1 MFGPPQPMLIIAN
14 PIAGRRRPHLLW
26 RVVDVLVQN
35 GVRVEVAQTK
45 RAGDATAWARAAAL
59 AGTRVIVAA
68 GGDGTIAEVA
78 NGITG
83 TESKLG
89 IIPQGTANVFA
100 HEVGLPASAHE
111 LAAALAFGRGRHVWP
126 GHFVNGVRSGLF
138 MQMLGVGFDAH
149 VVHRLSPRLKR
160 FTGRWAYVGQTMREL
175 SRYRYHPIRL
185 SLDGQPTE
193 AASVVIAKGRF
204 YGGPFLLA
212 PAADPGKPGF
222 SVILFEHSGPAA
234 ALAYGAALPLNRL
247 SRSRG
252 IRVAHA
258 ERIEFPDGARIPA
271 QADGDAAGWA
281 PSLVTDSPNQIELVL
296 PQR

>member
-1 MFGPPQPMLIIAN
+1 MLIIAN

-59 AGTRVIVAA
+59 SGTRVVVAA

-78 NGITG
+78 NGIAG
-83 TESKLG
+83 SGAKLG

-100 HEVGLPASAHE
+100 HEVGLPATAHE

-175 SRYRYHPIRL
+175 SRYRYRPIPL
-185 SLDGQPTE
+185 SLDGQQTE
-193 AASVVIAKGRF
+193 AASVVITKGRF
-204 YGGPFLLA
+204 YGGQFLLA
-212 PAADPGKPGF
+212 PAADPSEPGF
-222 SVILFEHSGPAA
+222 SVVLFDHGGPAA
-234 ALAYGAALPLNRL
+234 ALVYGAALPLNRL
-247 SRSRG
+247 PRSRG
-252 IRVAHA
+252 IRIVRA
-258 ERIEFPDGARIPA
+258 ERIEFPEGTTVPA
-271 QADGDAAGWA
+271 QTDGDAAGCA
-281 PSLVTDSPNQIELVL
+281 PYLITDSPSQIELVL
-296 PQR
+296 PGHD